1 MASEEQNADKLR
13 QYLRVL
19 KPEARALLVA
29 ELERGL
35 LRGEGLPG
43 TDLVLQELRTSMRGA
58 PQPPERT
65 GSPARLFFAPVE
77 PFLVDDQPEF
87 PHEGR
92 IGRPTLAAI
101 WDWICRDLAPEA
113 AKAYVTEA
121 SRQLLA
127 NDTAGAEATARAF
140 QDRVVQLV
148 NAALVAAQADDKDR
162 RRLAVQI
169 GTPRAMEDVHRLAS
183 MLRARDTINA
193 LSARIPATIKSL
205 ADEQMA
211 AIKPMTDSI
220 SGQRDVFTF
229 AVVLVMSRLQ
239 YPWQLIRFATRA
251 ANTDDAAKVADST
264 YAFTVTIVLQEI
276 ERLVRALNED
286 LKRGQAMAR
295 PNLLKDIH
303 DAARGLRTEI
313 DFSVDSPWARR
324 LSAIRGEIAN
334 LLRGEIESAPGRV
347 RRLLRIRPAKEIV
360 PGSVLD
366 PSDVTDTESLVAFVG
381 ICRTFAS
388 ELAIN
393 EMTLRAW
400 SELQHYLETNIQ
412 PLLDTLRTAGGTERN
427 YRQSQVEAAVRFCGK
442 VFGQEYAG
450 LLAKAADLA
459 AAGDRKAA
467 KA

>member
-29 ELERGL
+29 ELERGV

-43 TDLVLQELRTSMRGA
+43 TDLVLQELRTSMREAAQQTDRIGN
-58 PQPPERT
+58 
-65 GSPARLFFAPVE
+65 PARLFFVPVQ

-87 PHEGR
+87 PHDGR
-92 IGRPTLAAI
+92 IGRATLTAI
-101 WDWICRDLAPEA
+101 WEWICRDLAPEP
-113 AKAYVTEA
+113 AKAYVAEV
-121 SRQLLA
+121 SRLTLA
-127 NDTAGAEATARAF
+127 GDDVAAEAAARAF

-148 NAALVAAQADDKDR
+148 HAALMAAQADDKAKR
-162 RRLAVQI
+162 KLSVQI
-169 GTPRAMEDVHRLAS
+169 GTPRAIEDVHRLAT
-183 MLRARDTINA
+183 MLRARDTIAA
-193 LSARIPATIKSL
+193 LSTRIPASIKSFG
-205 ADEQMA
+205 DDQIGS
-211 AIKPMTDSI
+211 IKPLIDTI
-220 SGQRDVFTF
+220 AGQRDVFTF

-239 YPWQLIRFATRA
+239 NPWQLIRFATRA
-251 ANTDDAAKVADST
+251 ANTDDASKVADST
-264 YAFTVTIVLQEI
+264 YAVTVTIVLQEI

-295 PNLLKDIH
+295 PTLLKEIH

-324 LSAIRGEIAN
+324 LAAIRSEISD
-334 LLRGEIESAPGRV
+334 LLKAELESVPGRV
-347 RRLLRIRPAKEIV
+347 RRLLRIRPARDIV
-360 PGSVLD
+360 PGSSLD
-366 PSDVTDTESLVAFVG
+366 QSDVADTESLIAFLG
-381 ICRTFAS
+381 LCRSFAS

-412 PLLDTLRTAGGTERN
+412 PLLDTLRTAGGSERN

-442 VFGQEYAG
+442 VFGQDYAG
-450 LLAKAADLA
+450 LLGKAADLA

-467 KA
+467 RA